1 MAENE
6 NLENSTNLSLDTSLT
21 YSWDTKIN
29 ISDDMEKSYLDYSMA
44 VIVSRA
50 LPDVRDGMKPV
61 HRRILYSMNEQ
72 GLKASAKYRKCATV
86 VWSVLWK
93 YHPHWD
99 GSVYMALVRMAQ
111 DFSLRY
117 PLINGQWNFG
127 SIDWDSPAAYRYTE
141 SKLEKIAEWIL
152 ADIEKET
159 VDFRDNFDATQR
171 EPRVLPTRIPS
182 LLINGVMWI
191 AVWMATNIPSHN
203 LWELL
208 DWIEYLMKSE
218 EIEDITVEDL
228 MKFIPWPDFCT
239 GWEVYDKEALLTA
252 YSTGRGSVVMRWIAN
267 IEENSR
273 WRAFINISEIPFNV
287 NKSKLVEKIGELMKE
302 KKIVWISALRDES
315 NKDWIRII
323 AEIKKDA
330 FPKKILNQIFK
341 LTQLQTSFGYN
352 MIGLWERGRQP
363 KLYNLKELLIEF
375 IEHRKEVVTR
385 RTQFELRKAE
395 ARAHILEGLKKA
407 LDHIDEVIKTI
418 RASKTKEEAKIGL
431 MKAFGFSEIQA
442 DAILEMRLNK
452 LAWLERQKIED
463 ELNEKLI
470 LIADLLDILSKPERI
485 NAIIFEEFTEIR
497 EKFSDERRTKINAW
511 KVWEFNPKDTIP
523 NEDIIIAFSKKSY
536 IKRLKSSAFR
546 TQRRWWKWITT
557 WTKEDDE
564 IMLMVSTTT
573 HADLLFFTTKWR
585 VFTIPAYEIPETART
600 AKGQPVI
607 NLLNL
612 QKGEEIAAILD
623 ITREENKYLF
633 FVSKN
638 WIVKKL
644 NMEEVKS
651 IRSNGLKVVWVKDWD
666 DLMWVKTTS
675 WEDNIFLATKDW
687 KAIQFNENDV
697 RPMWRWAAWVKWIN
711 LKTDDQV
718 IEVAI
723 VSEETKFLFTITE
736 TGMWKITGIEEYK
749 NQKRWGSWV
758 KAMVINN
765 KTWKLVSAKLLSEED
780 KKEYDVILVSKWGQ
794 TIRISLSWIRKTS
807 RVTQWVILTK
817 LKNNNDIIV
826 RASMIREEDEEE

>member
-93 YHPHWD
+93 YHPHGD

-159 VDFRDNFDATQR
+159 VDFKDNFDATQR

-208 DWIEYLMKSE
+208 DWIEYLMKSDD
-218 EIEDITVEDL
+218 IEDITVEDL